1 MVLKTWNLN
10 TKLMDPVDTRS
21 SVQIS
26 KPKGENP
33 ERKTTLCSPGNIIQ
47 PEAQGGDI
55 HDRKPRELK

>member
-1 MVLKTWNLN
+1 
-10 TKLMDPVDTRS
+10 MDPVDTRS